1 MTLIPVLLYHS
12 VTSDPAR
19 RGDRFTVSYA
29 DFAMHADELRASG
42 RTPLC
47 MTELAEALRGERP
60 LPERPVAVTF
70 DDGYADTYDAVQALL
85 ARGISA
91 TVYATAGEIATPSR
105 LSAAR
110 LHELAHTPSVEIG
123 AHSFNRRR
131 LDELDAY
138 TPCFEARASKLRL
151 ETLTQIEIR
160 SFAYPHGA
168 YDERARQAVID
179 AGFRSAAAV
188 KNALSHS
195 ADDVF
200 AIARWTVTAGT
211 PASRIAQVLEGVG
224 VPIAWAGE
232 RFRTRAYRFARRH
245 RRLLGNPQ

>member
-1 MTLIPVLLYHS
+1 
-12 VTSDPAR
+12 
-19 RGDRFTVSYA
+19 
-29 DFAMHADELRASG
+29 
-42 RTPLC
+42 
-47 MTELAEALRGERP
+47 
-60 LPERPVAVTF
+60 
-70 DDGYADTYDAVQALL
+70 
-85 ARGISA
+85 
-91 TVYATAGEIATPSR
+91 
-105 LSAAR
+105 
-110 LHELAHTPSVEIG
+110 
-123 AHSFNRRR
+123 
-131 LDELDAY
+131 
-138 TPCFEARASKLRL
+138 RASKLRL